1 MAPDFEIQGSN
12 LLNEQF
18 GGWPSF
24 HDSEIVSI
32 NFDRAKEE
40 RNPSIAVKVHV
51 FEMTS
56 EVNES
61 GYYKLTNHCDIEF
74 NFESV
79 EDVALN
85 GFNHQ
90 NVISEI
96 YFSQK
101 VDSNGVSK
109 IHVEFEPCYGVELE
123 FKCGKVMVTS
133 VTPTEPKN

>member
-18 GGWPSF
+18 GKWPSF

-56 EVNES
+56 EANDN
-61 GYYKLTNHCDIEF
+61 GFYNLTNHCDIEF
-74 NFESV
+74 HFESV
-79 EDVALN
+79 EEVALN

-90 NVISEI
+90 NVISDI

-101 VDSNGVSK
+101 TDSNGVSK
-109 IHVEFEPCYGVELE
+109 IYVEFEPCYGLELE
-123 FKCGKVMVTS
+123 FMCGKVTVKS
-133 VTPTEPKN
+133 VTPRDPKN